1 LESGVHGIAPLADA
15 RRYFDSKVNLPGRQK
30 GVNSISSDLRT
41 FKVSSK
47 ASSLAESNPELVR
60 LTAAFEEFNR
70 TSTTLQ
76 RSYEELQ
83 AEARLLSVE
92 LANTNAQLERSLAE
106 KERVESEL
114 REILASLSNGVL
126 VIGLD
131 KRVNICNPAALHL
144 LALPPEATSSSNSY
158 QNLAIPASI
167 KEMVARALESDLE
180 DLEIELR
187 CETGPHRY
195 ISVSSARV
203 FNSKQQPLGTTII
216 LKDVTRLKELER
228 ETQRAQKLQAMGE
241 MAVQLAHEI
250 RNPLG
255 GIELFASLLGSEL
268 QDNTELKGLAEQIV
282 TGVKFLNTI
291 VTNMLTFTR
300 SSRPHYREFD
310 LKELILDTLS
320 FVEPIFQQRHI
331 VLEKPALDE
340 PIWVDGDPEMLRQML
355 INLLMN
361 GLQAIPE
368 AGRLSVRLEAERREY
383 IEIEIE
389 DTGTGIPPE
398 NIPRIFDPFFTTNER
413 GTGLGLSLVHQIVE
427 KHHGKIVAKSEFGSG
442 TQFTIWLPRH
452 AEEFSHVD

>member
-1 LESGVHGIAPLADA
+1 
-15 RRYFDSKVNLPGRQK
+15 LPGRQK
-30 GVNSISSDLRT
+30 GANSILSQDLRT
-41 FKVSSK
+41 VKVGSK
-47 ASSLAESNPELVR
+47 ASSPKESNPELAR

-83 AEARLLSVE
+83 AEARYLSVE

-126 VIGLD
+126 VIGSD
-131 KRVNICNPAALHL
+131 ERVNVCNPAARHL
-144 LALPPEATSSSNSY
+144 LELPSEAASGSISYQALP
-158 QNLAIPASI
+158 IPASI
-167 KEMVARALESDLE
+167 KEIVVRALESDLE
-180 DLEIELR
+180 DLAVELKS
-187 CETGPHRY
+187 ETGPNRY

-203 FNSKQQPLGTTII
+203 FNSKQQPLRTTII
-216 LKDVTRLKELER
+216 LKDMTRLKELER

-241 MAVQLAHEI
+241 MAIQLAHEI

-255 GIELFASLLGSEL
+255 GIELFASLLSSEP
-268 QDNTELKGLAEQIV
+268 QDSAGLKGLAEQIV

-310 LKELILDTLS
+310 LKELVLETLN

-331 VLEKPALDE
+331 ILEKPALDQQL
-340 PIWVDGDPEMLRQML
+340 WVNGDQEMLRQML

-361 GLQAIPE
+361 GLQAMPE
-368 AGRLSVRLEAERREY
+368 AGRLSVRLGGTVESISRSKSRTRE
-383 IEIEIE
+383 
-389 DTGTGIPPE
+389 
-398 NIPRIFDPFFTTNER
+398 
-413 GTGLGLSLVHQIVE
+413 LGLLLRTYPGFLTPSLRPMKRELAWDCLSFIR
-427 KHHGKIVAKSEFGSG
+427 
-442 TQFTIWLPRH
+442 L
-452 AEEFSHVD
+452 